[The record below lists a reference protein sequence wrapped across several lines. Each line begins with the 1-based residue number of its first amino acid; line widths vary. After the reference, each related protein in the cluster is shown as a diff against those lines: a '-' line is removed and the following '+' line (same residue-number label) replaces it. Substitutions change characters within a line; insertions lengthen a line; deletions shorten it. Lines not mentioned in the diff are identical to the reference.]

1 MNSLYSCVRRGLRLL
16 VAGIVGVLVSAAAS
30 AVDWTIQD
38 LGTLGGR
45 GSQASAINNR
55 GWVVGGSDL
64 TDNTRIRAFLY
75 DSTGMHNLGSLVGG
89 TFSSSGAFAI
99 NIRGQAVGGG
109 TISGSAFSDDGHAIL
124 FDSTGVHDLGTLGG
138 CCSGAFGI
146 NASGQVV
153 GFSQTSGGT
162 HAFLYDGTGMHDLHG
177 LLTLGGSHSIAS
189 GINASGQV
197 VGESYL
203 SGDIGSHAIL
213 YDGTALRDLGTLGG
227 TYTSATGINASGQV
241 VGYSYISDDN
251 HTHAFFHN
259 GTAMLDLGTLT
270 LDGFG
275 ISRGFGI
282 NARGHVVGDS
292 YTISGYHGF
301 LYDGTWRDP
310 VIVPMRDLSTLAE
323 VTGAGWQQ
331 IEFAAGINDSGQ
343 IVGGGI
349 IGGNFHAYR
358 LHPQTMSRY
367 MQTIDPSTLFNLGCR
382 QTNQN
387 GVVILDFG
395 APRYNGTEYGTTLFS
410 RPPRFTASIA
420 GIETSV
426 KAFLDGY
433 HSCAGNG
440 MVTVAV
446 GTSNDGRQVTAA
458 HGLAWGEMIVRL
470 NAYISGPLGDRLS
483 VVGASDIELL
493 FSPPAIARAWV
504 DGYRSAS
511 PDIGFFNYGDAA
523 NCPPRRACL
532 GGWTQG
538 DIFYVSW
545 GNPPGGDG
553 RSFPIP
559 EIYYNPPPSDAG
571 PVNALQWVNIATL
584 YSSSSPMKIPA
595 ALTQWQ
601 ACIDRP
607 SRPPCSPTN
616 TPVQAWQQ
624 MMDGLYGVAADPTTV
639 QNILYSSDITWQNV
653 VP

>member
-1 MNSLYSCVRRGLRLL
+1 L

-38 LGTLGGR
+38 LGTLGGIE
-45 GSQASAINNR
+45 SEAFAINNR
-55 GWVVGGSDL
+55 GQVVGVSSFGD
-64 TDNTRIRAFLY
+64 TRFRAFLY
-75 DSTGMHNLGSLVGG
+75 DGSVMRNLGSLVGG
-89 TFSSSGAFAI
+89 TFSSSGASAI
-99 NIRGQAVGGG
+99 NIRGQVVGGG
-109 TISGSAFSDDGHAIL
+109 SISDNAFSNDGHAIL

-138 CCSGAFGI
+138 WCCSAATGI
-146 NASGQVV
+146 NAGGQVV
-153 GFSQTSGGT
+153 GFSTNGVTAT
-162 HAFLYDGTGMHDLHG
+162 HAFLYDGTFMRDLHDLV
-177 LLTLGGSHSIAS
+177 TFGGCCTVAN

-203 SGDIGSHAIL
+203 SGNIGSRAFL
-213 YDGTALRDLGTLGG
+213 YDGTGTRDLGTLGG
-227 TYTSATGINASGQV
+227 THTQATGINASGQV
-241 VGYSYISDDN
+241 VGYGEISGDN
-251 HTHAFFHN
+251 NTHAFFHN
-259 GTAMLDLGTLT
+259 GTVMLDLGTLT

-331 IEFAAGINDSGQ
+331 IEFAGGINDSGQ
-343 IVGGGI
+343 IVGSGI
-349 IGGNFHAYR
+349 IGGNRHAYR
-358 LHPQTMSRY
+358 LHSQTMSRY
-367 MQTIDPSTLFNLGCR
+367 MKTIDPSTLFNLGCR

-395 APRYNGTEYGTTLFS
+395 APRHNGTEYGTTLFS

-426 KAFLDGY
+426 KAFMNGY

-440 MVTVAV
+440 TVTVAV
-446 GTSNDGRQVTAA
+446 GTSNDSNAHQVTAA

-470 NAYISGPLGDRLS
+470 NAYISGPPSLRDRLS

-532 GGWTQG
+532 GGWTQE

-545 GNPPGGDG
+545 GNPPSGDG
-553 RSFPIP
+553 RSFPVP
-559 EIYYNPPPSDAG
+559 EIYFNPPPSDAG
-571 PVNALQWVNIATL
+571 PVNAFQWVNIATL
-584 YSSSSPMKIPA
+584 YSSSSPMFIPG

-601 ACIDRP
+601 ACIDE
-607 SRPPCSPTN
+607 PPCDPTN

-624 MMDGLYGVAADPTTV
+624 MMDLLYNVAADPTTV